1 MNKKMPWNIRRL
13 IIKSRYIILCLLCV
27 VSLVTHKVNAQENV
41 IKFTSNAWPPF
52 SDKTLKQEGVS
63 IAVVRAAYEAMGYKI
78 KVTFLSWSQ
87 AQQAVKDSDEYMG
100 FFPAYDSEERRANF
114 IVSEPIGSTAMG
126 FAQHNDAKISW
137 SKLDDLKKYRI
148 GVGAGYVNSIEFDK
162 MVKERKI
169 NTEENIDDAT
179 GLRKLVTKR
188 LDLVAIDKNVMN
200 HILKYDKTLKN
211 EASSLSFNKKIL
223 ENQKLHIIFRKDG
236 KGIKMNNIL
245 KEGLKKIDVNG
256 IMNEYM
262 NK

>member
-1 MNKKMPWNIRRL
+1 MSKRKPWNIKRL
-13 IIKSRYIILCLLCV
+13 IIRSRFIILCLLCV
-27 VSLVTHKVNAQENV
+27 ASLAIHKVNAQENV

-52 SDKTLKQEGVS
+52 SDDTLKQEGAS

-78 KVTFLSWSQ
+78 KVTFLSWNQ
-87 AQQAVKDSDEYMG
+87 AIQTVKDSDEYAG
-100 FFPAYDSEERRANF
+100 FFPAYDSEERRVNF

-162 MVKERKI
+162 MVKEREL
-169 NTEENIDDAT
+169 NTEENVDDAA
-179 GLRKLVTKR
+179 GLRKLVMKR
-188 LDLVAIDKNVMN
+188 LDLVAIDKNVMK
-200 HILKYDKTLKN
+200 HILKYDETLKS
-211 EASSLSFNKKIL
+211 EAASLSFNKKIL

-236 KGIKMNNIL
+236 RGIKMNNIL
-245 KEGLKKIDVNG
+245 KEGLKKVDVNG
-256 IMNEYM
+256 IMNEYI